1 MPLTREG
8 TNVREYKIPA
18 IYEAETT
25 QQVKDIPRPVENAH
39 AFLGTTTDGRLY
51 KFDASSSTADD
62 NYATLQ
68 PSDTSWTG
76 RWKLMPYGT
85 AAGTGDFF
93 NVKSFGATG
102 DGTTDDSAAINA
114 AIDAANSVGGG
125 TVYFPYGTYRLLSA
139 ITSLNDRGVRL
150 LGVYGDGLMTTG
162 VGAVLVNDTG
172 AAAISV
178 NNAVVRGQST
188 VIERLAI
195 IDGTTGGT
203 YSIQLTGTYQVLVTN
218 CAFETP
224 LLLTST
230 RDTTIDRCYFTGTTG
245 GYVQLSS
252 ATIDTII
259 RDCNFEGSG
268 GSSSCIA
275 SADCEITGFRV
286 VNNQAASLSGTFLG
300 LTQASNKV
308 TNLHIE
314 GNHITSITGETVPA
328 SKALIDLAGSFA
340 DAFDGV
346 SIENNYFD
354 WDAATYTWGIKGA
367 YVNNSTFSN
376 NRFDTAAITADI
388 SLDANSSNN
397 YVVANGLSGSYSDAG
412 TNNQF
417 IDSSN
422 DLMGNKT
429 QDYINERQLSKDPV
443 NAAIFDGSASSLA
456 NPDTSDLLVG
466 GDATNDNKIY
476 ARFAIC
482 IKDISAGFPICGR
495 YDSGKRE
502 WFFSVNSSGFL
513 LFRAFDDSVSQVVSA
528 TATTLALESAKWYL
542 VEVYYDG
549 TGGSTAMNGVTLRVN
564 GNDCSISAANDDDYV
579 AMEDKGGSFRVGED
593 NNGGP
598 AYADGRI
605 EGGIVGNTDLG
616 GSGEY
621 DLVVAPEDQW
631 SDGTTATSG
640 TLTVGKKYRIETF
653 IAGDDF
659 TNVGAASNATG
670 VEFIATG
677 TTPTTW
683 TNSSVVGQV
692 GALVSY
698 QGRNIQSDGDI
709 IDESSNQLDLSAT
722 SVTRLFDPLPNDEV
736 VFTPTLEFGS
746 TPSNA
751 TYSVQSGSAIIDR
764 ERKLAFVSVKITS
777 ADIGASVSGPAKII
791 LNTTDF
797 SFDAGSS
804 DGVSHVTVGFSGMTT
819 VAGDVKAYPAN
830 TEDDTLDLRD
840 NSATGLTTINYA
852 NNFPAATIFKLELAG
867 WFRIQ

>member
-51 KFDASSSTADD
+51 KFDASSSAADD
-62 NYATLQ
+62 NFGTLQ

-76 RWKLMPYGT
+76 RWKLLPYGT
-85 AAGTGDFF
+85 AVGTGDFF

-114 AIDAANSVGGG
+114 AIDAATNVGGG
-125 TVYFPYGTYRLLSA
+125 TVYFPYGTYRLLST

-172 AAAISV
+172 GAAMNV

-230 RDTTIDRCYFTGTTG
+230 RDTTIDRCYFTGTAG
-245 GYVQLSS
+245 SYVQLSS
-252 ATIDTII
+252 AAIDTII

-275 SADCEITGFRV
+275 SADSEITGLRL

-300 LTQASNKV
+300 LTQSSNKV

-314 GNHITSITGETVPA
+314 GNHITSVTGETVPA

-346 SIENNYFD
+346 SIENNYFN

-367 YVNNSTFSN
+367 YVNNSTLSN

-397 YVVANGLSGSYSDAG
+397 YVVANGLTGSYSDAG
-412 TNNQF
+412 TGNQF

-422 DLMGNKT
+422 ALIGNKT
-429 QDYINERQLSKDPV
+429 QNYINERTLSKAPSNGLDFTPSTATV
-443 NAAIFDGSASSLA
+443 EIPDNALLSFGDGTTDTPFSISAIVEIDDFASQTFTIMSKMSGTYEWWFLVDSNGYPTFSLWDNSVTNNLARENQVALETGRRYHLTATYDGSG
-456 NPDTSDLLVG
+456 LVG
-466 GDATNDNKIY
+466 GLKLYINAVEGSNY
-476 ARFAIC
+476 A
-482 IKDISAGFPICGR
+482 DIS
-495 YDSGKRE
+495 
-502 WFFSVNSSGFL
+502 V
-513 LFRAFDDSVSQVVSA
+513 
-528 TATTLALESAKWYL
+528 
-542 VEVYYDG
+542 
-549 TGGSTAMNGVTLRVN
+549 GS
-564 GNDCSISAANDDDYV
+564 YV
-579 AMEDKGGSFRVGED
+579 AMHNTAAQVEIGEG
-593 NNGGP
+593 NNVHS
-598 AYADGRI
+598 DGRI
-605 EGGIVGNTDLG
+605 YSCVLWNRELSASEIATLEANGNQ
-616 GSGEY
+616 
-621 DLVVAPEDQW
+621 VPVPDQW
-631 SDGTTATSG
+631 AGATATSG
-640 TLTVGKKYRIETF
+640 TLTVGKRYRITDF
-653 IAGDDF
+653 QIGDDF
-659 TNVGAASNATG
+659 TNVGAGSNATD

-683 TNSSVVGQV
+683 TNSSELTNI
-692 GALVSY
+692 GAVASY
-698 QGRNIQSDGDI
+698 QNRNLESDTWV
-709 IDESSNQLDLSAT
+709 DESSNGLNGTITDA
-722 SVTRLFDPLPNDEV
+722 TRLFDP
-736 VFTPTLEFGS
+736 TPRLSSGTYTPGLTFGGG
-746 TPSNA
+746 N
-751 TYSVQSGSAIIDR
+751 
-764 ERKLAFVSVKITS
+764 
-777 ADIGASVSGPAKII
+777 
-791 LNTTDF
+791 
-797 SFDAGSS
+797 
-804 DGVSHVTVGFSGMTT
+804 
-819 VAGDVKAYPAN
+819 
-830 TEDDTLDLRD
+830 
-840 NSATGLTTINYA
+840 TGLTTSKDEGYYQYISRTLIYVEIRIQLTA
-852 NNFPAATIFKLELAG
+852 KGSSTGTAAIGLPVPAVNDAHKRAVLSVIISNGTGVNDGIAGRAGGGASVFQLFDMQTGVGATISDANFTDTTNLYISG
-867 WFRIQ
+867 TYRID